1 MTHRLA
7 LAFLVLPL
15 LAMQADRRA
24 GIDHAAMD
32 KTVDPCIDFYEYAC
46 GGWRAANPVPADRP
60 GWGRFGE
67 VAGRNEKLLLDIL
80 QKAAAVREGRTES
93 DRKIGDAFAAC
104 LDAATINRKG
114 ISPLKPELNRIYTM
128 SKIELAPEVARL
140 HRRGV
145 FVLFQSGSR
154 AGVNDATHYV
164 ANVRQ
169 RGLSLPDREYYL
181 KSDPKS
187 MEIRARFMHHVGNM
201 FRLAGDPPDRAAA
214 KARSVVDIE
223 TMLAA
228 ASTDRTVLRNPLSI
242 QHLLS
247 RTELQALWPDFAWDT
262 YFTVIGAPAFDIV
275 NVEQPDF
282 LRDVARAVRDE
293 SISALQAY
301 FAFQLLH
308 RYAPQLP
315 EAFENEDF
323 DFWNRY
329 LIGAA
334 EPQPRPL
341 RCERVVDSQL
351 PDLLGQK
358 FVEVAFGDVARARM
372 TQLLNE
378 LRQALAEDIR
388 QLQWM
393 TDETKAAALEKLTAM
408 NLANVGRPPK
418 WRDYSRVSIV
428 RDDFLGNEMRATEA
442 VMAKRAANI
451 GTLVDKDEWGVNA
464 QDADAFY
471 FASTN
476 AVVLLAGILQPPFF
490 DPDRDVAINYGAIG
504 ALIGHEL
511 THGFDDQG
519 RRYGAEGTLRDWWA
533 PADKAAFEQRAA
545 CFVNEYSGFTAID
558 EVKVNGRLTLAEN
571 IADNGGARIALMA
584 LENALGDAR
593 PELDGF
599 TPEQRFFLG
608 FAQSQCENR
617 SPQAARAWAM
627 TDNHAPG
634 HDRVNG
640 TLQNMPEFQKAF
652 SCKAGQPMVSAAPCR
667 IW

>member
-15 LAMQADRRA
+15 LGMQAGPRA

-46 GGWRAANPVPADRP
+46 GGWRAANPLPADRS

-67 VAGRNEKLLLDIL
+67 VGERNEKLLLDIL
-80 QKAAAVREGRTES
+80 QKAAVVRDGRSET

-104 LDAATINRKG
+104 LDTAAINRKG
-114 ISPLKPELNRIYTM
+114 ISPLKPELNGISAM
-128 SKIELAPEVARL
+128 SKNELAAEVARL

-154 AGVNDATHYV
+154 AGVKDATHYV

-169 RGLSLPDREYYL
+169 RGLSLPDRDYYL
-181 KSDPKS
+181 KTDPKS
-187 MEIRARFMHHVGNM
+187 IEIRGRFMRHIVNM
-201 FRLAGDPPDRAAA
+201 FQLAGDPPDRAAA
-214 KARSVVDIE
+214 KAQSVVDIE
-223 TMLAA
+223 TTLAA
-228 ASTDRTVLRNPLSI
+228 ASTDRTVLRNPLNM

-247 RTELQALWPDFAWDT
+247 RAELQALWPDFAWDT
-262 YFTVIGAPAFDIV
+262 YFTMLGAPAFDVV

-282 LRDVARAVRDE
+282 LRSVARAVRE
-293 SISALQAY
+293 QPLSALQAY

-329 LIGAA
+329 LTGAA
-334 EPQPRPL
+334 APQPRPH
-341 RCERVVDSQL
+341 RCERVVDSEM

-358 FVEVAFGDVARARM
+358 FIEVAFGDAARARM

-388 QLQWM
+388 ERQWM
-393 TDETKAAALEKLTAM
+393 TDETKAAALEKLKAM
-408 NLANVGRPPK
+408 NLSNVGRPPK

-442 VMAKRAANI
+442 VMVKRAADI
-451 GTLVDKDEWGVNA
+451 GKLVDKDEWGVNA
-464 QDADAFY
+464 QDANAFY
-471 FASTN
+471 FPSTN

-490 DPDRDVAINYGAIG
+490 DPDRDGAINYGAIG

-519 RRYGAEGTLRDWWA
+519 RRYGADGTLRDWWA
-533 PADKAAFEQRAA
+533 PADRAGFEQRAA

-558 EVKVNGRLTLAEN
+558 EVNVNGRLTLAEN
-571 IADNGGARIALMA
+571 TADNGGARIALMA
-584 LENALGDAR
+584 LENALGNAR
-593 PELDGF
+593 LELDGF

-608 FAQSQCENR
+608 FAQWHCENR
-617 SPQAARAWAM
+617 SPQAARASAM
-627 TDNHAPG
+627 TDTHAPNR
-634 HDRVNG
+634 DRVNG